1 MTGITNPLNSN
12 EPIRKSR
19 DTQELPNKEGKEV
32 CRLFE
37 IPIKEGGDDLDGDEE
52 GLSESSEDILNPQ
65 ADKPAGASGALVY
78 FFLIQKGQNIKKS
91 FREKG
96 KTDGRGTQE
105 V

>member
-1 MTGITNPLNSN
+1 MSFNRLTGITNPLNNN

-37 IPIKEGGDDLDGDEE
+37 IPIKEGCEDLEADEDGN
-52 GLSESSEDILNPQ
+52 SESSEDILNPHP
-65 ADKPAGASGALVY
+65 DKKDGGIGGTGY
-78 FFLIQKGQNIKKS
+78 FCLIQEGQNLETS

-96 KTDGRGTQE
+96 QDDGR
-105 V
+105 